1 MTMILI
7 LGKIIS
13 PAFLKYSDYLESLSV
28 GLETLWDSL
37 NYVS

>member
-1 MTMILI
+1 
-7 LGKIIS
+7 
-13 PAFLKYSDYLESLSV
+13 LKYSEYLESSSV